1 MSETDLRLEI
11 MERGN
16 ILTPFSAREVT
27 QTMSPIPQG
36 TLRRTINGALVCVG
50 DTGHRKFSSI
60 ISCKDMC
67 APAFEGLW
75 KGTLL
80 KVGCVQHLTQLIL
93 KGTQKVQ
100 LEREPLSLHFMEISG
115 KVWPAKKPKDRWLLI
130 PDDFPGG
137 HISYRPWLIMRVKN
151 YHLETDEWGL
161 TVGWTLELEEE

>member
-11 MERGN
+11 IEGGN

-27 QTMSPIPQG
+27 QTLTLIPQG
-36 TLRRTINGALVCVG
+36 ALRRTINGNLVCLG
-50 DTGHRKFSSI
+50 DAGHRKFSSI
-60 ISCKDMC
+60 ISCKDKS

-80 KVGCVQHLTQLIL
+80 KVGCVQYLTQLIL
-93 KGTQKVQ
+93 KGTSKVQ
-100 LEREPLSLHFMEISG
+100 LEREALSLHFVDVLG
-115 KVWPAKKPKDRWLLI
+115 KVWSAKKPKDRWLLI
-130 PDDFPGG
+130 PDDFLGG